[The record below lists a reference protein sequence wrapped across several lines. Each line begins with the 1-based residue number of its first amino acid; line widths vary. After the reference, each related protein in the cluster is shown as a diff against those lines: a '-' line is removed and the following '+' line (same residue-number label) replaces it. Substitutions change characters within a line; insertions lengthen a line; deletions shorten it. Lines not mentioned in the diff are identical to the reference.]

1 MSTQANFQSWA
12 KERLDEMEATL
23 TFLDGKAG
31 EVQAELRA
39 KADELRT
46 DLRATQSEFR
56 NTVKKHAEAN
66 EAAFVAAKAKLEVD
80 WKAFEADVAKYVD
93 GFSKRVEQQRAAFEV
108 QAAAQLN
115 AWREAADKIA
125 SDGRQ
130 FAAERRAKNR
140 RGGEA
145 HEGRRGRGGGKA
157 PKAKPGRS
165 AVMVRP
171 DGGSGRNADQLRS
184 RQPGRPGSVQTS
196 SLRLVPFGGDCRE
209 AVSPG
214 SLFRRPAQTVGAL
227 RSASRAAARRGRLDA
242 GPLQRLD
249 VALSG
254 SNPPVQAGG
263 CRSGSSAAFIAR

>member
-23 TFLDGKAG
+23 TFLEGKAG

-46 DLRATQSEFR
+46 DLRAKQSEFR

-130 FAAERRAKNR
+130 FAAERRAKI
-140 RGGEA
+140 
-145 HEGRRGRGGGKA
+145 
-157 PKAKPGRS
+157 
-165 AVMVRP
+165 
-171 DGGSGRNADQLRS
+171 D
-184 RQPGRPGSVQTS
+184 
-196 SLRLVPFGGDCRE
+196 E
-209 AVSPG
+209 AVKRMKADAAEAEGKLQKLSQAG
-214 SLFRRPAQTVGAL
+214 AQSWSAL
-227 RSASRAAARRGRLDA
+227 MVALAETRTNFDHANQAAQEAFKRAA
-242 GPLQRLD
+242 
-249 VALSG
+249 
-254 SNPPVQAGG
+254 
-263 CRSGSSAAFIAR
+263 